1 MDVDTIAS
9 VSTAPGLG
17 AIAIVRVSGPAAA
30 PVLQRI
36 APTLADVPE
45 ARRVTLVELCDPD
58 DAAPLDRAVA
68 TYFEAPASYTGEDM
82 VELSCHGGWLI
93 PELVL
98 DACLRA
104 GARRAEPG
112 EFTRRA
118 YLRGKLDLVQ
128 AEAVSDLIETRSRAL
143 HRAALGQLER
153 GLSARVAKLR
163 EGLVRLEAL
172 LVYHIDFPEEDDPPV
187 PVERVAAEAAI
198 LVSELDVMLATAPE
212 GELLR
217 EGALTVIAGRPNAGK
232 SSLYNSLLGEERAIV
247 TEEPGTTRD
256 ALEATVQLG
265 GFPFRLV
272 DTAGLRV
279 TGERIERL
287 GIEVAQR
294 FVERANLILLCVPAD
309 EGVADA
315 DAAFLEGVRGTPVV
329 LVETKVDV
337 EAKTSAEAALGLAQ
351 ARGVCGH
358 IRASVVSG
366 LGLDQI
372 RHLLPELAYSAV
384 VTASAETP
392 ILTRRRHA
400 RGLEVARQEIDA
412 FRVALLEGLP
422 AEVASTHLRPAETA
436 LEELLG
442 VVSVDDVLDIV
453 FREFC
458 VGK

>member
-1 MDVDTIAS
+1 M
-9 VSTAPGLG
+9 
-17 AIAIVRVSGPAAA
+17 RVSGPAAVA
-30 PVLQRI
+30 ILRRMVPRLTDR
-36 APTLADVPE
+36 PE
-45 ARRVTLVELCDPD
+45 ARRANLVELCDPD
-58 DAAPLDRAVA
+58 DGAALDRAVA
-68 TYFEAPASYTGEDM
+68 TYFEGPASYTGEDM

-98 DACLRA
+98 DACLRS
-104 GARRAEPG
+104 GARRAEAG

-128 AEAVSDLIETRSRAL
+128 AEAVSDLIEARSRAM

-153 GLSARVAKLR
+153 GLSERVARLR

-172 LVYHIDFPEEDDPPV
+172 LVHHIDFPEEDDPPV
-187 PVERVAAEAAI
+187 SVERIAEEAST
-198 LVSELDVMLATAPE
+198 LVSELEAMLATAPE

-217 EGALTVIAGRPNAGK
+217 EGALAVLAGRPNAGK
-232 SSLYNSLLGEERAIV
+232 SSLYNALLGEERAIV

-279 TGERIERL
+279 TGEQVERL

-294 FVERANLILLCVPAD
+294 YVDRADLILFCVPAD
-309 EGVADA
+309 EGPSDA
-315 DAAFLEGVRGTPVV
+315 DAAFLERVRGTPVV
-329 LVETKVDV
+329 LVETKVDIE
-337 EAKTSAEAALGLAQ
+337 EAPSKLDATRYTGPSAV
-351 ARGVCGH
+351 RGHV
-358 IRASVVSG
+358 RVSVVSG
-366 LGLDQI
+366 QGLDEL
-372 RHLLPELAYSAV
+372 RGLLPELVYSAV
-384 VTASAETP
+384 VRAGSDVP
-392 ILTRRRHA
+392 VLTRKRHA
-400 RGLEVARQEIDA
+400 RGLEVARREVDA
-412 FRVALLEGLP
+412 FRSALLEGLP
-422 AEVASTHLRPAETA
+422 AELASTHLRPAETA

-442 VVSVDDVLDIV
+442 VVSVDDVLDVV